1 MLRVSTAL
9 VALSGFSAAAH
20 AATVVPTVYEAGHFF
35 ATPRTSDGTSLRILF
50 DTGAGGAN
58 YWISQAAADR
68 LGGQP
73 SACKMPEGYI
83 KRPRF
88 QSGAG
93 MPAAAAHCGD
103 VAVVAKGIEG
113 IDGIAGGAY
122 LDRRL
127 WTFDYP
133 AGQLRVEDPSWR
145 PGKRAYRLKLGLE
158 RSPDGGLAAPYP
170 RVAIRVDGESI
181 DVLLDTGA
189 TALPTDAGHAATHS
203 PLVHGEGTTSYI
215 TTSILERWHA
225 AHPDWVVVPDADKV
239 IASMRIIQVPFVD
252 IAGWRVGPVWF
263 TERPDRNFGPKGMS
277 QWMDQAVQGAVGA
290 NVLDAFVMTLD
301 YRHARAWL
309 DCPLGH
315 CRATAAAPAPVKR

>member
-1 MLRVSTAL
+1 MLRVSMALIAVFGSLTA
-9 VALSGFSAAAH
+9 AQ

-35 ATPRTSDGTSLRILF
+35 ATPRTTDGKSLRILF
-50 DTGAGGAN
+50 DTGAGGTN
-58 YWISQAAADR
+58 YWISQAAAER

-73 SACKMPEGYI
+73 SACEKPEGYI
-83 KRPRF
+83 KTPRF
-88 QSGAG
+88 ESGAG

-103 VAVVAKGIEG
+103 IRVVAKGIDG

-133 AGQLRVEDPSWR
+133 AEELHVEDPSWR
-145 PGKRAYRLKLGLE
+145 PEKHAHRLTLGLE
-158 RSPDGGLAAPYP
+158 RAPGGGLAAAYP

-181 DVLLDTGA
+181 DVLLDTGT
-189 TALPTDAGHAATHS
+189 TALPTDTGHAATHS
-203 PLVHGEGTTSYI
+203 PLVDGEGTTSYI

-225 AHPDWVVVPDADKV
+225 AHPDWVVVKDADKL
-239 IASMRIIQVPFVD
+239 IASMRIIQVPSVD

-263 TERPDRNFGPKGMS
+263 TERPDRNFGPEGMS

-309 DCPLGH
+309 DCPIRH
-315 CRATAAAPAPVKR
+315 CRATVAAPAPVNR